1 VGLCIATRR
10 HMAVSPTFLT
20 DGRGCLQL
28 LEINT
33 IVVIAWEVNH
43 DSAIYLQEFHIHS
56 TLRGMVVSERLD
68 RFELNHNI
76 SIDDKVGPHLPY
88 LHPFKHDWDDLLRLV
103 GDVVFLEKNFHSVM
117 VDTLAE
123 ASAEALE
130 DAFGEGLELLH
141 LEWRMVLS
149 WGDGIRFL
157 CY

>member
-1 VGLCIATRR
+1 
-10 HMAVSPTFLT
+10 
-20 DGRGCLQL
+20 
-28 LEINT
+28 
-33 IVVIAWEVNH
+33 
-43 DSAIYLQEFHIHS
+43 
-56 TLRGMVVSERLD
+56 
-68 RFELNHNI
+68 
-76 SIDDKVGPHLPY
+76 
-88 LHPFKHDWDDLLRLV
+88 
-103 GDVVFLEKNFHSVM
+103 M